1 MTMLGS
7 VLLLSSAENQV
18 ATTYMIDRIGIGDFG
33 VGMAY
38 GVVLAACIVVV
49 LFAGW
54 RLVERQQRVP
64 GWGGVLSDLKSAV
77 VLVQKDGLRG

>member
-7 VLLLSSAENQV
+7 ILLLSSAENQV

-38 GVVLAACIVVV
+38 GVVLAASIVVV

-54 RLVERQQRVP
+54 RLGSNGSSVCRD
-64 GWGGVLSDLKSAV
+64 GGAC
-77 VLVQKDGLRG
+77 